1 MRSTAPAATIPGP
14 TFILTGTGSAE
25 HLKQNIES
33 INKPPLPE
41 DVLGGLREMF
51 KRVDSVTGN

>member
-1 MRSTAPAATIPGP
+1 MISSAKFKIQDP
-14 TFILTGTGSAE
+14 TPTTSR
-25 HLKQNIES
+25 KQNIES

-41 DVLGGLREMF
+41 DVAGRLREMF